1 MQLSSVKV
9 KQRCA
14 QRRLRLTDVLRQAGV
29 SRTAYYSL
37 ARKESV
43 LPKSILRIARQLEV
57 DPAELLEN
65 EAAQIA
71 RVRRLQAE
79 AGALSERYPDCDR
92 DVMFR
97 TLLNLEQPPIE
108 RLRRALIR
116 ARRPAAHR

>member
-1 MQLSSVKV
+1 MQLSGVKV

-37 ARKESV
+37 TRKESV
-43 LPKSILRIARQLEV
+43 LPKSILRIARHLGV
-57 DPAELLEN
+57 NPVELLEDG
-65 EAAQIA
+65 AARIA
-71 RVRRLQAE
+71 HIRRLQAE
-79 AGALSERYPDCDR
+79 AGALAKWYPDCDR

-97 TLLNLEQPPIE
+97 TLLNLEQPPIK

>member
-1 MQLSSVKV
+1 MRLSSVKV
-9 KQRCA
+9 KQRCT

-71 RVRRLQAE
+71 HIRRLQAE
-79 AGALSERYPDCDR
+79 AGALARRHPDCDR

-116 ARRPAAHR
+116 ARRPATHR

>member
-1 MQLSSVKV
+1 MHLSAVKV

-14 QRRLRLTDVLRQAGV
+14 QRRRRLTDVLREAGV

-37 ARKESV
+37 TRKESV
-43 LPKSILRIARQLEV
+43 LPKSILRIACHLGV
-57 DPAELLEN
+57 NPVELLEN
-65 EAAQIA
+65 EVARIA
-71 RVRRLQAE
+71 HFRRLQAE
-79 AGALSERYPDCDR
+79 AGALAKLHPDCDR

-116 ARRPAAHR
+116 ARRPAVHR

>member
-116 ARRPAAHR
+116 ARRPAAYR